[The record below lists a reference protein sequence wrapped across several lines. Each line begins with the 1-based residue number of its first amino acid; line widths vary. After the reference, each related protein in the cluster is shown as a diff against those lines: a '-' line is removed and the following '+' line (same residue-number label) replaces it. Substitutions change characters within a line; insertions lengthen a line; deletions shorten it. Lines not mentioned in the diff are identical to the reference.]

1 MLIRENGQVTEAT
14 RNHLSLCSAT
24 AELTDLS
31 GELTTSSARGN
42 GDVSLMLTSAHIR
55 NYKSVADLK
64 LDFTRLTVLIGENGS
79 GKSNI
84 LEALALAAA
93 AVGHKLDSEFLAGR
107 GIRVTNPS
115 FMRSAF
121 AGRSGEVKI
130 FLDLYGRDDEKWTL
144 GLEYKGE
151 EGYAE
156 LRDTQNLKL
165 ELSESEQSLLIEVLT
180 KYSEQDAGR
189 SHKAAMRQLLKK
201 LRRELDEAWVQ
212 FLIYSPEHSALR
224 VFEREGQI
232 LPLGIKGEGLFKLLK
247 ILSGDNYED
256 RFAEVRKQ
264 MNLLDWYEDMRIA
277 PELAPFE
284 QTLQVR
290 DRYVS
295 NEYAYFD
302 QRSANEGF
310 LFLLFYFTLMVSP
323 QTPSC
328 FAIDN
333 IDASL
338 NPKLCAELIR
348 RLAVLAKKYDKQV
361 ILTTHNPAI
370 LDGLDLH
377 DEEQQLLVVYR
388 NTHGHTRTRRVSAPV
403 AVGDDPPLRLSEAFI
418 RGLLGGLPQ
427 NF

>member
-1 MLIRENGQVTEAT
+1 
-14 RNHLSLCSAT
+14 
-24 AELTDLS
+24 
-31 GELTTSSARGN
+31 
-42 GDVSLMLTSAHIR
+42 MLTSAHIR
-55 NYKSVADLK
+55 NYKSVSDLK
-64 LDFTRLTVLIGENGS
+64 LDLTRLTVLIGENGS

-93 AVGHKLDSEFLAGR
+93 AVGHKLDSEFLTTR
-107 GIRVTNPS
+107 GIRVTSPS

-121 AGRSGEVKI
+121 TERLGNLEI
-130 FLDLYGRDDEKWTL
+130 LLDLYGREDEEWVL
-144 GLEYKGE
+144 RLEYKE
-151 EGYAE
+151 EGGYEE
-156 LRDTQNLKL
+156 LRETHNFKL
-165 ELSESEQSLLIEVLT
+165 ELTEREHALLVELLR
-180 KYSEQDAGR
+180 KYDEAETAGNER
-189 SHKAAMRQLLKK
+189 ASIRQMLKK
-201 LRRELDEAWVQ
+201 LRSEVDETWTQ
-212 FLIYSPEHSALR
+212 FLIYSPENSALR

-247 ILSGDNYED
+247 ILSGDAYKD
-256 RFAEVRKQ
+256 RFTEVREQ
-264 MNLLDWYEDMRIA
+264 MKLLDWYEDLRIA

-290 DRYVS
+290 DRYIS
-295 NEYAYFD
+295 NELAYFD
-302 QRSANEGF
+302 QRSASEGF

-348 RLAVLAKKYDKQV
+348 RLALLARKYDKQV
-361 ILTTHNPAI
+361 ILTTHNAAI

-388 NTHGHTRTRRVSAPV
+388 NTQGHTRTRRVSAPV
-403 AVGDDPPLRLSEAFI
+403 PVGDEPPLRLSEAFL